1 VDGSLGNVPLSPVGT
16 TADPGG
22 FTVASENPV
31 YIMGYYNSAPPPT
44 DTIWTTG
51 VDVAGHSSAAVIADA
66 VTLLSFQWNDLASLG
81 FTGDATV
88 TNPGNRN
95 AGTDYYRLAI
105 AGGKNINFPQ
115 PTWTG
120 VAQDYGTDGGVHNF
134 LRYLENWGGQSL
146 NYKGSIVSLYYST
159 YGTGVYKCCTTV
171 YSPPNRNYSFD
182 LDFSTPQGL
191 PPGTPMFRDVESLT
205 YRQMFTTRTN

>member
-1 VDGSLGNVPLSPVGT
+1 
-16 TADPGG
+16 
-22 FTVASENPV
+22 
-31 YIMGYYNSAPPPT
+31 
-44 DTIWTTG
+44 
-51 VDVAGHSSAAVIADA
+51 VIADA
-66 VTLLSFQWNDLASLG
+66 VTLLSFQWSDLASLG
-81 FTGDATV
+81 FTGDGTV

>member
-1 VDGSLGNVPLSPVGT
+1 

-44 DTIWTTG
+44 EMIWTTG

-66 VTLLSFQWNDLASLG
+66 VTLLSFQWSDLASLG
-81 FTGDATV
+81 FTGDGTV

-146 NYKGSIVSLYYST
+146 NYKGSIV
-159 YGTGVYKCCTTV
+159 
-171 YSPPNRNYSFD
+171 
-182 LDFSTPQGL
+182 
-191 PPGTPMFRDVESLT
+191 
-205 YRQMFTTRTN
+205 